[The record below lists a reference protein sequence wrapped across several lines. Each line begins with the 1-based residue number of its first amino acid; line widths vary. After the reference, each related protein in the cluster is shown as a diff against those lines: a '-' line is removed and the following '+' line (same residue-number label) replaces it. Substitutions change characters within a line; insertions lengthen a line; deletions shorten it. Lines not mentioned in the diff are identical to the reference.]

1 MHQFLRAFV
10 LTTLAGCCGAV
21 FAAGADQ
28 APQGKLPA
36 WAVPQSYQLAFK
48 VDPAQQDF
56 SGTTTIKLK
65 LTQAADHVWLDGN
78 ALKVSRVTIT
88 DAAGKQHSGTYT
100 VAEAKAGVVRVGF
113 GSTLQPQDLTMRLD
127 YTAPLNAQL
136 QGLYKVS
143 AKGQPYAM
151 TQMEPISA
159 RFAFPGFDEPRFK
172 TPFDISITI
181 PDDQTAVAN
190 TMQVREVPAAK
201 GWKTLTF
208 AQTKPLP
215 TYLVAFAVG
224 PWDIAKAPD
233 IAPGTWRSTPLQLR
247 GVAPAGEAHRMA
259 HVLSETPS
267 IIHALENYYGFGYP
281 FDKLDLLA
289 APDFSAGAM
298 ENPGLVTFRDWLL
311 LLDKD
316 SPARNV
322 RGSFN
327 VTAHELAHMWTGDT
341 VTMAWWD
348 DLWLNE
354 AFATWMQGKVTAQV
368 HPEYRAD
375 LDRVRGAQ
383 RAMGGDSLVT
393 TRKIRQPIENNG
405 DIETAFDGITYQK
418 GASVLGMFEGFVG
431 DQTFQQGMRAY
442 IQAHKFGNAT
452 ATDLVD
458 AIATAAGQG
467 DRFKQAFMSFLNQPG
482 VPYVQT
488 EIVEQGG
495 KTMLKL
501 SQSRYLPYGS
511 KGDTQHVWGVP
522 MCVRYGTAE
531 GSKVSCELFDQ
542 AHGTLTLA
550 DASQPTWVMPN
561 ANGLGYYRF
570 AMNAHDLAQ
579 LAAHVAELGDA
590 EQLAY
595 ADAVAASFRRGDVNA
610 AAALAALRPL
620 TRSTVREVAI
630 APLDTFE
637 WIRTRLAST
646 AAQHARLAAWATSAY
661 LPRMQQLGY
670 VRKAGETDDDAL
682 LRSSLASFLA
692 LDVKVPTVRA
702 ALLAQGDAVLKRT
715 ADGRLD
721 VAAGNPDL
729 LGDALGVAVQERGE
743 SVVAE
748 LIAQLPQTTDA
759 RVRNAIL
766 FGLSAT
772 EDPALAEQ
780 VRNFALDRQ
789 VKVGEMAMLLSGSR
803 ETPAQRDAAWQ
814 WSVAHYDQ
822 IVQRTGSFAGG
833 RLPGLMGG
841 GGCAPGEVDRL
852 QAFFQPRLKDVTGA
866 ARGLAQTSE
875 SIQLCSAL
883 KSKQAAAAIDA
894 SR

>member
-1 MHQFLRAFV
+1 MHPVTRPFV
-10 LTTLAGCCGAV
+10 LAALAVCCASA
-21 FAAGADQ
+21 FAAGGEQ

-65 LTQAADHVWLDGN
+65 LTQASDHVWMDGN
-78 ALKVSRVTIT
+78 ALKVAKVTIT
-88 DAAGKQHSGTYT
+88 DAAGVAHSGTYT
-100 VAEAKAGVVRVGF
+100 VVEAKAGVVRVDF
-113 GSTLQPQDLTMRLD
+113 GTTLPPQDLTLKFA

-136 QGLYKVS
+136 QGLYKVA
-143 AKGQPYAM
+143 AKGRPYAM

-159 RFAFPGFDEPRFK
+159 RYAFPGFDEPRFK

-181 PDDQTAVAN
+181 PADQTAVAN
-190 TMQVREVPAAK
+190 TQQVREAPAEK

-208 AQTKPLP
+208 AQTRPLP

-247 GVAPAGEAHRMA
+247 GVAPAGEAPRMA

-267 IIHALENYYGFGYP
+267 IIHALEDYYGFGYP

-383 RAMGGDSLVT
+383 GAMSGDSLVT
-393 TRKIRQPIENNG
+393 TRKIRQSIENNG

-431 DQTFQQGMRAY
+431 DKTFQQGMRAY
-442 IQAHKFGNAT
+442 IQTHKFGNAT

-458 AIATAAGQG
+458 AIAAAAGKG

-488 EIVEQGG
+488 EVTEQNGQIV
-495 KTMLKL
+495 LKL

-522 MCVRYGTAE
+522 MCVRYGTAD

-550 DASQPTWVMPN
+550 GASKPTWVMPN
-561 ANGLGYYRF
+561 ADGRGYYRF
-570 AMNAHDLAQ
+570 AMNAGDL
-579 LAAHVAELGDA
+579 
-590 EQLAY
+590 
-595 ADAVAASFRRGDVNA
+595 
-610 AAALAALRPL
+610 
-620 TRSTVREVAI
+620 
-630 APLDTFE
+630 
-637 WIRTRLAST
+637 
-646 AAQHARLAAWATSAY
+646 ARLAA
-661 LPRMQQLGY
+661 
-670 VRKAGETDDDAL
+670 
-682 LRSSLASFLA
+682 
-692 LDVKVPTVRA
+692 
-702 ALLAQGDAVLKRT
+702 
-715 ADGRLD
+715 
-721 VAAGNPDL
+721 
-729 LGDALGVAVQERGE
+729 
-743 SVVAE
+743 
-748 LIAQLPQTTDA
+748 
-759 RVRNAIL
+759 
-766 FGLSAT
+766 
-772 EDPALAEQ
+772 Q
-780 VRNFALDRQ
+780 V
-789 VKVGEMAMLLSGSR
+789 G
-803 ETPAQRDAAWQ
+803 
-814 WSVAHYDQ
+814 
-822 IVQRTGSFAGG
+822 
-833 RLPGLMGG
+833 
-841 GGCAPGEVDRL
+841 
-852 QAFFQPRLKDVTGA
+852 
-866 ARGLAQTSE
+866 
-875 SIQLCSAL
+875 
-883 KSKQAAAAIDA
+883 
-894 SR
+894 